1 MFPEARSEQ
10 TFCNESHYPASYI
23 ILNQIFMNFHF
34 SSSKIQINLSNA
46 NKACGIEGD
55 PTYGYP

>member
-46 NKACGIEGD
+46 NKACGVEELMKLD
-55 PTYGYP
+55 S